1 MNYVFI
7 NKTHLIPKI
16 ITFDK
21 NELHL
26 ALQLLK
32 KKGNNKNVYIVKTY
46 KTLNLSL
53 IFYKNNNVYRIN
65 NDNNNNIDDFNCEH
79 DIDFIQQFE
88 TDKIK
93 LLDSD
98 MVQLIESSHT
108 HNSVLI
114 NTPNDSISKVNM
126 TSCAVKEGDTYNAEV
141 GGSGAES
148 KKSNGNDGN
157 EEGEEGEGEE
167 GEEGV
172 GEEGVGEEGEEGEE
186 GEGEGEEGEGEESNG
201 FKIDIKNRL
210 KKECEEIMEL
220 YTIQKDKVNRLNR
233 DVLMMEKREK
243 KLLQDIY
250 DKKFNLLSN
259 LHNDLKVYEQIQLQT
274 GVKGEGEEE
283 GIPILFCKKYEYFKN
298 AKDNIVIEL
307 YARIKSLDINKLL
320 DESINE
326 ETIQK
331 YNLNELFIISNTY
344 NKDLKKLNITF
355 DHSWSELEEDLGD

>member
-1 MNYVFI
+1 
-7 NKTHLIPKI
+7 
-16 ITFDK
+16 
-21 NELHL
+21 
-26 ALQLLK
+26 
-32 KKGNNKNVYIVKTY
+32 VYIVKTY

-53 IFYKNNNVYRIN
+53 IFYKNNNIYRIN
-65 NDNNNNIDDFNCEH
+65 NDNNNIEDFNCEH

-88 TDKIK
+88 TDKIR

-114 NTPNDSISKVNM
+114 DTPVVSNEDNI
-126 TSCAVKEGDTYNAEV
+126 TSCAVKEENTDNAEVSGIDGHEVGGSGAKVGGSGAEVGGSCVKVGGSGAEV
-141 GGSGAES
+141 GGSGVKVGGSGTEVS
-148 KKSNGNDGN
+148 GSGVKVSGSGIEVGGSGGH
-157 EEGEEGEGEE
+157 EEGDGG
-167 GEEGV
+167 
-172 GEEGVGEEGEEGEE
+172 
-186 GEGEGEEGEGEESNG
+186 
-201 FKIDIKNRL
+201 KIDIKNRL

-220 YTIQKDKVNRLNR
+220 YTIQKDRISRLNR
-233 DVLMMEKREK
+233 DVLLMEKKEK

-274 GVKGEGEEE
+274 GVKREGEEE
-283 GIPILFCKKYEYFKN
+283 GVPILFCKKYEYFKN

-320 DESINE
+320 DEGINE

-344 NKDLKKLNITF
+344 NNDLKKLNITF